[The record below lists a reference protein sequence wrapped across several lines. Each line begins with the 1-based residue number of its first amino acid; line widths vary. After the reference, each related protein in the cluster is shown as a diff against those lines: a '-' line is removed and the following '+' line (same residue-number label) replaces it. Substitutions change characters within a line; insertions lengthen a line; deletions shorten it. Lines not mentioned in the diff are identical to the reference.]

1 MLGMA
6 APGNGGPKPLLQRL
20 HLSFG
25 IYGTPLN
32 WIKSYLADRSQMVVM
47 GNTRT
52 PWVRVKLGVPQGSVL
67 GPILYILFTADLP
80 TVLAKHKAKGHL
92 YADDVQALI
101 YGLPSDQIHLVERIS
116 RVSLDLHFWM
126 KTNRLNLNP
135 SKTQLIWFGT
145 RQQLLKLDH
154 KLIASTFPDF
164 TFSSSVRD
172 LGVTLELAFADH
184 NVISSNAILSLST
197 ETLKSH

>member
-1 MLGMA
+1 MV
-6 APGNGGPKPLLQRL
+6 
-20 HLSFG
+20 
-25 IYGTPLN
+25 
-32 WIKSYLADRSQMVVM
+32 WIKSYLADRFQMVFM

-52 PWVRVKLGVPQGSVL
+52 QCPPCVRVKLGIPQGAVL

-92 YADDVQALI
+92 YADDVQSLI
-101 YGLPSDQIHLVERIS
+101 HGLPSDQIHLVERIS
-116 RVSLDLHFWM
+116 CVSLELHFGM

-145 RQQLLKLDH
+145 RQQLLRLGN

-164 TFSSSVRD
+164 TFSSSVTWVSP
-172 LGVTLELAFADH
+172 LG
-184 NVISSNAILSLST
+184 
-197 ETLKSH
+197 

>member
-1 MLGMA
+1 MVDHER
-6 APGNGGPKPLLQRL
+6 LLQRL

-25 IYGTPLN
+25 IDGTPLN
-32 WIKSYLADRSQMVVM
+32 WIKSYLAGRSQMIVM

-67 GPILYILFTADLP
+67 GPILCILFTADLS
-80 TVLAKHKAKGHL
+80 TVLAKHKEKGHL
-92 YADDVQALI
+92 YADDADDVQSLRH
-101 YGLPSDQIHLVERIS
+101 GLPSDQNHLAERIS

-164 TFSSSVRD
+164 
-172 LGVTLELAFADH
+172 
-184 NVISSNAILSLST
+184 
-197 ETLKSH
+197 